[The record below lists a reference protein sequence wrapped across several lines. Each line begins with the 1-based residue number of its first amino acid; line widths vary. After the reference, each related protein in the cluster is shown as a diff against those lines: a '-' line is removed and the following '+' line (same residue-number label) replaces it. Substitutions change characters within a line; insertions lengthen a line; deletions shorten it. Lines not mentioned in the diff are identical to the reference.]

1 MKKTVIEF
9 NKVTLLVLS
18 IIFDAIGYLSFSVPM
33 IGEFTDI
40 IWAPLSAYLMMK
52 MYKGN
57 LGKVGGVISFI
68 EEALPSLDII
78 PTFTI
83 VWIYKFIIK
92 KSN

>member
-1 MKKTVIEF
+1 MN
-9 NKVTLLVLS
+9 NKVYDKKTLLVLS
-18 IIFDAIGYLSFSVPM
+18 ILFDAVGYLSFTIPM
-33 IGEFTDI
+33 IGEFTDV

-57 LGKVGGVISFI
+57 LGKIGGIISFV

-92 KSN
+92 KN